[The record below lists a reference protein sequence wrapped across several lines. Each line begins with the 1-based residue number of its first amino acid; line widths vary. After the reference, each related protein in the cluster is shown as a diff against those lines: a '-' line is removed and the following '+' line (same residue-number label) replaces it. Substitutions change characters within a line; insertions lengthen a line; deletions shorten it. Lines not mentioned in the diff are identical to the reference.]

1 MLRLMNL
8 KQLRERAGLQTQEE
22 AAQRVGIHQTT
33 ISGLENGEHA
43 SPRLDTLQ
51 KLATAYGVT
60 LDDVVAAVRETVAE
74 AAA

>member
-1 MLRLMNL
+1 MNL
-8 KQLRERAGLQTQEE
+8 KQLRERAGLPTQES
-22 AAQRVGIHQTT
+22 AAQRTGIHQTT
-33 ISGLENGEHA
+33 ISGLENGEHP

-51 KLATAYGVT
+51 KLSAGYGVT